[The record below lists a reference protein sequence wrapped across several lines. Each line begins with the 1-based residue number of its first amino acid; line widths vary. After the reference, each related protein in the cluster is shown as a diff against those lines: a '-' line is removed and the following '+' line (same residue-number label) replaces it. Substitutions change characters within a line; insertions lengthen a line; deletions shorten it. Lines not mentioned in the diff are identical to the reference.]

1 MNELLQS
8 SLQFPTVV
16 WTVALGIALVYW
28 LFVLLGA
35 LDLDLLGSGHP
46 DFDVDVS
53 GVHAD
58 VGDASGGGHDA
69 GGDGAGHDADGDA
82 DADGAGVWSTLGLGT
97 VPLTISISFILL
109 VGWVTSLLSM
119 HYLVGDSGLGKAILL
134 PIVLILALP
143 IAALLVKPLAP
154 VFRIKEGKTHADYV
168 GHICTVTTNSVDDTF
183 GFANIE
189 DGGSLVQISVRC
201 DKPGKLARGDKA
213 LIIEFDPARRTFAV
227 EPSADMLPPA
237 TREEKT

>member
-1 MNELLQS
+1 MNELLAS

-16 WTVALGIALVYW
+16 FTIALGIALVYW

-46 DFDVDVS
+46 DMDVS
-53 GVHAD
+53 GGHD
-58 VGDASGGGHDA
+58 TGGG
-69 GGDGAGHDADGDA
+69 GDHDADL
-82 DADGAGVWSTLGLGT
+82 DGGGLWGALGLGH
-97 VPLTISISFILL
+97 VPMTISISFILL
-109 VGWVTSLLSM
+109 ACWVGSLMGS
-119 HYLVGDSGLGKAILL
+119 YYVVGDSGVGKIILL
-134 PIVLILALP
+134 PIVLIIALP

-154 VFRIKEGKTHADYV
+154 VFRVKEGKSNADYV
-168 GHICTVTTNSVDDTF
+168 GHTCTVTTNSVDETF

-213 LIIEFDPARRTFAV
+213 LVIEFDPSRRIFVV
-227 EPSADMLPPA
+227 EPSADMLSR
-237 TREEKT
+237 TNREET

>member
-1 MNELLQS
+1 VNELLQS

-16 WTVALGIALVYW
+16 FTVALGIALVYW

-58 VGDASGGGHDA
+58 VGDASGGHDA
-69 GGDGAGHDADGDA
+69 GGGHDADGDA
-82 DADGAGVWSTLGLGT
+82 DADGGGVWTMLGLGT

-109 VGWVTSLLSM
+109 VGWVGSLLAM
-119 HYLVGDSGLGKAILL
+119 HYLVGDSGIGKALLL
-134 PIVLILALP
+134 PLMLILALP

-154 VFRIKEGKTHADYV
+154 VFRIKEGKSNADYV
-168 GHICTVTTNSVDDTF
+168 GHVCTITTNTVDDTF

-201 DKPGKLARGDKA
+201 DKAGKLARGDKA
-213 LIIEFDPARRTFAV
+213 LVIEFDPARRTFVV

-237 TREEKT
+237 IREEKT

>member
-16 WTVALGIALVYW
+16 FTIALGIALVYW

-35 LDLDLLGSGHP
+35 LDLDLLGTGHP
-46 DFDVDVS
+46 DIDVS

-58 VGDASGGGHDA
+58 VGDASGGGHDT
-69 GGDGAGHDADGDA
+69 GGGHDADGDA
-82 DADGAGVWSTLGLGT
+82 DGASGGVWSALGLGT

-109 VGWVTSLLSM
+109 VGWVGSLLGM
-119 HYLVGDSGLGKAILL
+119 HYLVGDSGFGRAILL
-134 PIVLILALP
+134 PLMLILALP
-143 IAALLVKPLAP
+143 IAALLVRPLAP
-154 VFRIKEGKTHADYV
+154 VFRIKEGKSNADYV

-201 DKPGKLARGDKA
+201 DKTGKLARGDKA
-213 LIIEFDPARRTFAV
+213 LIIEFDPAKRIFVV
-227 EPSADMLPPA
+227 EPSADMLPPQ
-237 TREEKT
+237 TRQES

>member
-1 MNELLQS
+1 VNELLQS

-16 WTVALGIALVYW
+16 FTVALGIALVYW

-58 VGDASGGGHDA
+58 VGDASGGHDA
-69 GGDGAGHDADGDA
+69 GGGHDADGDA
-82 DADGAGVWSTLGLGT
+82 DADGGGVWTMLGLGT

-109 VGWVTSLLSM
+109 VGWVGSLLAM
-119 HYLVGDSGLGKAILL
+119 HYLVGDSGVGKAILL
-134 PIVLILALP
+134 PLMLILALP
-143 IAALLVKPLAP
+143 IAALLVRPLAP
-154 VFRIKEGKTHADYV
+154 VFRIKEGKSNADYV
-168 GHICTVTTNSVDDTF
+168 GHVCTITTNTVDDTF

-201 DKPGKLARGDKA
+201 DKAGKLARGDKA
-213 LIIEFDPARRTFAV
+213 LIIDFDGERQAYVV
-227 EPSADMLPPA
+227 EPSGDMLGGSGGTTGSGA
-237 TREEKT
+237 T

>member
-1 MNELLQS
+1 VNELMQS

-16 WTVALGIALVYW
+16 FTIALGIALVYW

-58 VGDASGGGHDA
+58 VGDASGGHDA
-69 GGDGAGHDADGDA
+69 GGGHDADGDA
-82 DADGAGVWSTLGLGT
+82 DADGGGVWTMLGLGT

-109 VGWVTSLLSM
+109 VGWVGSLLAM
-119 HYLVGDSGLGKAILL
+119 HYLVGDSGIGKAILL

-154 VFRIKEGKTHADYV
+154 VFRIKEGKTNADYV
-168 GHICTVTTNSVDDTF
+168 GHVCTITTNSVDDTF

-201 DKPGKLARGDKA
+201 DQSGKLARGDKA
-213 LIIEFDPARRTFAV
+213 LIIEFDPTRRTFVV

-237 TREEKT
+237 TREEKS

>member
-16 WTVALGIALVYW
+16 FTVALGIALVYW

-58 VGDASGGGHDA
+58 VGDASGGHDA
-69 GGDGAGHDADGDA
+69 GGGHDADGDA
-82 DADGAGVWSTLGLGT
+82 DADGGGVWTMLGLGT

-109 VGWVTSLLSM
+109 VGWVGSLLAM
-119 HYLVGDSGLGKAILL
+119 HYLVGDSGIGKALLL
-134 PIVLILALP
+134 PLMLILALP

-154 VFRIKEGKTHADYV
+154 VFRIKEGKSNADYV
-168 GHICTVTTNSVDDTF
+168 GHVCTITTNTVDDTF

-201 DKPGKLARGDKA
+201 DKAGKLARGDKA
-213 LIIEFDPARRTFAV
+213 LVIEFDPARRTFVV

-237 TREEKT
+237 IREEKT

>member
-16 WTVALGIALVYW
+16 FTIALGIALVYW

-58 VGDASGGGHDA
+58 VGDASGGHD
-69 GGDGAGHDADGDA
+69 GGGGHDADGDA
-82 DADGAGVWSTLGLGT
+82 DADGGGVWTTLGLGT

-109 VGWVTSLLSM
+109 VGWVGSLLAM
-119 HYLVGDSGLGKAILL
+119 HYLVGDSGVGKAILL
-134 PIVLILALP
+134 PLMLILALP

-154 VFRIKEGKTHADYV
+154 VFRIKEGKSNADYV
-168 GHICTVTTNSVDDTF
+168 GHVCTVTTNSVDDTF

-201 DKPGKLARGDKA
+201 DKAGKLARGDKA
-213 LIIEFDPARRTFAV
+213 LIIEFDPARRTFVV
-227 EPSADMLPPA
+227 EPSADMLPSA
-237 TREEKT
+237 TREDKS